1 MSITEAPGSGRS
13 ILRLIVGLA
22 GIVIILA
29 GVWAMAYVV
38 NLVLLSLL
46 ITVLFAPMQR
56 QLHARGLPKWAALTI
71 VILVILVGSLVVFVI
86 AGLAFLSLLPNLPAY
101 QQQFQAQLSQLSSIL
116 TQRGIDMSTFSDALS
131 KAAQTVLNTL
141 LSVASGIVSV
151 LVFWGLGMLIV
162 AFALFEADSFPRL
175 LQRALGGRTPTYQ
188 RVAESLESVSTYIRI
203 TAWINL
209 LIGVFSALLL
219 WLIGIPEPIL
229 WGFVSFIFGFVPY
242 VGYWIAILPPLILA
256 FGQGGM
262 TLVLVV
268 LIGYWLINSFFSSV
282 LAPRMYGKGLDL
294 STVLS
299 LVTVL
304 FWIAV
309 LGPIGGLLAIPLT
322 ALIKAAILGSYGDTA
337 WLATA
342 LGDSHAVEETPA
354 ELEVP
359 AQS

>member
-1 MSITEAPGSGRS
+1 MSITEVPGSGRS
-13 ILRLIVGLA
+13 ILRLIAGVA

-29 GVWAMAYVV
+29 GAWAMAYLV

-46 ITVLFAPMQR
+46 IVVLFAPMQR
-56 QLHARGLPKWAALTI
+56 QLHARGLPQWAALTI
-71 VILVILVGSLVVFVI
+71 VILVIVVGSLVIFVI
-86 AGLAFLSLLPNLPAY
+86 AGLAFLSVLPDLPAY
-101 QQQFQAQLSQLSSIL
+101 QQQFQAQLSQLSSTL
-116 TQRGIDMSTFSDALS
+116 AQRGIDMSTFSDALS
-131 KAAQTVLNTL
+131 KAAQTVFNTL
-141 LSVASGIVSV
+141 VSVASGIVSV
-151 LVFWGLGMLIV
+151 LVFWGLAMLIV
-162 AFALFEADSFPRL
+162 GFSLFEADSFPRL

-188 RVAESLESVSTYIRI
+188 RVAESLVSVSTYIRI

-219 WLIGIPEPIL
+219 WLIGIPGPIL

-242 VGYWIAILPPLILA
+242 IGYWIAIIPPLILA

-268 LIGYWLINSFFSSV
+268 LIGYWLINGILSNV

-294 STVLS
+294 STVLT
-299 LVTVL
+299 LVAVL

-309 LGPIGGLLAIPLT
+309 LGPIGGILAIPLT
-322 ALIKAAILGSYGDTA
+322 ALFKAAILASYGDTV

-354 ELEVP
+354 KLEVP
-359 AQS
+359 SQS